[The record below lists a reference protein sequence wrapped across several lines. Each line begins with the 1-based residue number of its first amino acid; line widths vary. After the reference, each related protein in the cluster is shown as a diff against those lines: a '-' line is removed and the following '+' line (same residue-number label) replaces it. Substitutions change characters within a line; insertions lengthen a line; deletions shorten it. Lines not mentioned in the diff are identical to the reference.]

1 MKLFRKKSSQS
12 SISAVQTARTTPGAN
27 SLSSILSCC
36 GCDTEH
42 RLYRSLVESVPLIA
56 GAIDKTV
63 RLVGSFEVKHKNS
76 AAQRRLDSF
85 LRNVRVGAA
94 QRGISSF
101 ISCYL
106 TQLLVYGTAVGEI
119 VPYSDASGI
128 AALYNASL
136 SDVELRQGDSPL
148 ELKIYAR
155 GVGESV
161 PVKNSGL
168 ILHTALNPEPGR
180 AYGTSALR
188 GLPFV
193 SDILL
198 KIFNTIGTNWERVG
212 NVRFSVSCKSDGSN
226 AKERAKQIAEQWSL
240 AMGDKNSTRDFVS
253 VGDVD
258 IKVIGADNQILDS
271 EVPVRQLLEQIVAK
285 LSIPPFLLGL
295 NWSSTERMA
304 QQQCDILTSEL
315 EWYRGILNPVI
326 EKICR
331 ICLCMN
337 GDEEEIEIVWN
348 NINLQDET
356 ELAQS
361 RLWTAQAR
369 QIEQSLEEVK

>member
-1 MKLFRKKSSQS
+1 MKLFRKREKDSPV
-12 SISAVQTARTTPGAN
+12 SAVQTAYTAPGRHSAA
-27 SLSSILSCC
+27 SLLSCC
-36 GCDTEH
+36 CGDNE
-42 RLYRSLVESVPLIA
+42 RQLYRALVESVPLIA
-56 GAIDKTV
+56 AALEKIV
-63 RLVGSFEVKHKNS
+63 RLVGSFEVKLNNRS
-76 AAQRRLDSF
+76 AEKRLNSF
-85 LRNVRVGAA
+85 LQNVRVGAA
-94 QRGISSF
+94 GHGVGSF
-101 ISCYL
+101 ISSYL
-106 TQLLVYGTAVGEI
+106 MQLLVYGTAVGEV

-136 SDVELRQGDSPL
+136 DDVELRQGKSPL
-148 ELKIYAR
+148 ELEIYSRRQRAL
-155 GVGESV
+155 
-161 PVKNSGL
+161 VKNSEL
-168 ILHTALNPEPGR
+168 ILHTALNPKPGR
-180 AYGTSALR
+180 VYGTSVLK

-198 KIFNTIGTNWERVG
+198 KIFNTIGENWERVG
-212 NVRFSVSCKSDGSN
+212 NVRFSVSCSCDGAN

-240 AMGDKNSTRDFVS
+240 AMGDKHSTRDFVS

-285 LSIPPFLLGL
+285 LGIPPFLLGL

-315 EWYRGILNPVI
+315 EWYRALLNPVI

-331 ICLCMN
+331 IYLYMS
-337 GDEEEIEIVWN
+337 GVEEETEIIWN
-348 NINLQDET
+348 SINLQDET
-356 ELAQS
+356 ELAQA

-369 QIEQSLEEVK
+369 QIEQSLEEDEK

>member
-1 MKLFRKKSSQS
+1 MKLFRKKAGEGA
-12 SISAVQTARTTPGAN
+12 ISAVQTAHRAPGGIA
-27 SLSSILSCC
+27 SMLSY
-36 GCDTEH
+36 GCDTER
-42 RLYRSLVESVPLIA
+42 RLYRSLVSSVPMIA
-56 GAIDKTV
+56 GAIDKIV
-63 RLVGSFEVKHKNS
+63 RLVGSFEIKHKS
-76 AAQRRLDSF
+76 PAAQRRLSSF
-85 LRNVRVGAA
+85 LKNVKVGAA
-94 QRGISSF
+94 QRGIGSF

-106 TQLLVYGTAVGEI
+106 TQLLIYGTAVGEI

-136 SDVELRQGDSPL
+136 DDVELRQGYSPL
-148 ELKIYAR
+148 EMKIYAA
-155 GVGESV
+155 GVGESA
-161 PVKNSGL
+161 PVKNTGL
-168 ILHTALNPEPGR
+168 ILHTALNPEPGSP
-180 AYGTSALR
+180 YGVSALR
-188 GLPFV
+188 GLPFI

-198 KIFNTIGTNWERVG
+198 KIFNTIGENWERVG
-212 NVRFSVSCKSDGSN
+212 NVRFSVSCSCDGSN

-240 AMGDKNSTRDFVS
+240 AMGDKQSTRDFIS

-258 IKVIGADNQILDS
+258 IRVIGADNQILDS
-271 EVPVRQLLEQIVAK
+271 EIPVRQLLEQVVSK
-285 LSIPPFLLGL
+285 LGIPPFLLGL

-315 EWYRGILNPVI
+315 EWYRGILDPVI

-331 ICLCMN
+331 VCLCMN

-348 NINLQDET
+348 SINLQDET